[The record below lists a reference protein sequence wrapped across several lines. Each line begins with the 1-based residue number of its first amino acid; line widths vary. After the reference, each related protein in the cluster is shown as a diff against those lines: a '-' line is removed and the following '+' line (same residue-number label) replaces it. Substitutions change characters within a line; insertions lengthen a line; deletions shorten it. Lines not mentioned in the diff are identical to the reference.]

1 MVAGKGWAIPH
12 QDCICQHLPNAE
24 NSISQLSTT
33 PTLSCYVTPVLII
46 RLMKLLL
53 THAQNSGLQ
62 HLFRKK
68 KIRKTAMQ
76 WGERVCG
83 DDVNVSAAGSGAV
96 SEPTKPLKTHL
107 HTHSLVHTH
116 THTCSWPRHPL
127 LHWLTLRPA
136 RVSVIVGHVGW
147 FDPLSV
153 KNADTTCADHL
164 SDVCLHLST
173 LLVDQ
178 CNILTGS
185 G

>member
-107 HTHSLVHTH
+107 HTHSHIHTH
-116 THTCSWPRHPL
+116 THALGLGTPYCIDWPF
-127 LHWLTLRPA
+127 A
-136 RVSVIVGHVGW
+136 
-147 FDPLSV
+147 
-153 KNADTTCADHL
+153 
-164 SDVCLHLST
+164 
-173 LLVDQ
+173 LLVSQ
-178 CNILTGS
+178 WLLATS
-185 G
+185 GGLIHSV

>member
-1 MVAGKGWAIPH
+1 MVAGKGWAIQH

-68 KIRKTAMQ
+68 K
-76 WGERVCG
+76 
-83 DDVNVSAAGSGAV
+83 
-96 SEPTKPLKTHL
+96 SEKLRCNEAKGFVVTMWMFQRRAQVQCQSPLNPSRHTYT
-107 HTHSLVHTH
+107 HTHSFTH
-116 THTCSWPRHPL
+116 THTRSWPRHPL